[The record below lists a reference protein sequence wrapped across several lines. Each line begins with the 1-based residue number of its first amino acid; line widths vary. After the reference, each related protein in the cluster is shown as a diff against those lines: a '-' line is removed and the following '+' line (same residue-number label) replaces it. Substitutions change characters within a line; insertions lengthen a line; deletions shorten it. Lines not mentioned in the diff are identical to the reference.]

1 MELAERRRRP
11 NGQRRTWGWDKIR
24 IRQLSSGNLGGRG
37 RLEPACP
44 LAAMPSD
51 AVPILVPGPKVQHGV
66 LSLQTA
72 HANEAAYADGRR
84 GFESMDYPYLL
95 CMTDIF
101 EAEPWLLPVVQ
112 TGGPIDDFYRYAG
125 HMEPCDQPLR
135 IKSGKIL
142 VRKMAAIHHALR
154 VAKPDATIL
163 WYAPHALCWRARCT
177 LLIPSSS

>member
-1 MELAERRRRP
+1 VELAERRRRP

-84 GFESMDYPYLL
+84 GFEWRNGGGTEPERASAGYTLAIQHHIFYFVKHHLGWEMGASAPPDCILALGDLL
-95 CMTDIF
+95 Q
-101 EAEPWLLPVVQ
+101 ANQVL
-112 TGGPIDDFYRYAG
+112 
-125 HMEPCDQPLR
+125 
-135 IKSGKIL
+135 
-142 VRKMAAIHHALR
+142 
-154 VAKPDATIL
+154 
-163 WYAPHALCWRARCT
+163 
-177 LLIPSSS
+177 

>member
-1 MELAERRRRP
+1 VHVRRCKGAPELDLVELAERRRRP

-24 IRQLSSGNLGGRG
+24 IRQSSSGNLGGRG

-84 GFESMDYPYLL
+84 GFEWRNGGG
-95 CMTDIF
+95 
-101 EAEPWLLPVVQ
+101 AEPERASAGYTLAIQHHSPKTLEILARYGVGTASCVWQAGGLPPNLLA
-112 TGGPIDDFYRYAG
+112 TKLSCAAG
-125 HMEPCDQPLR
+125 
-135 IKSGKIL
+135 
-142 VRKMAAIHHALR
+142 A
-154 VAKPDATIL
+154 
-163 WYAPHALCWRARCT
+163 
-177 LLIPSSS
+177 

>member
-1 MELAERRRRP
+1 MHVRRCKGAPELDLVELAERRRRP

-84 GFESMDYPYLL
+84 GFEWRNGGG
-95 CMTDIF
+95 T
-101 EAEPWLLPVVQ
+101 EPE
-112 TGGPIDDFYRYAG
+112 RASAG
-125 HMEPCDQPLR
+125 YTLAIQHHHLE
-135 IKSGKIL
+135 KL
-142 VRKMAAIHHALR
+142 VGNGHNVISSR
-154 VAKPDATIL
+154 
-163 WYAPHALCWRARCT
+163 CWRCP
-177 LLIPSSS
+177 LPIMPPKNGS